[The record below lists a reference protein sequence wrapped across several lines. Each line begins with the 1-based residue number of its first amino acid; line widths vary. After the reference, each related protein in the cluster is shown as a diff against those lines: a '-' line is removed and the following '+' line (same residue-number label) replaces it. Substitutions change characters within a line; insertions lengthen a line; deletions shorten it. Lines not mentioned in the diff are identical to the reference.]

1 MIPRPQHRDRVH
13 GQSGQPIAKRPW
25 RLFASQAQQQGDLHV
40 RRLAARRQVHRRGVL
55 VPVHE
60 HQARPAGDV
69 TQRGN
74 GSEQHGAVGAVHERK
89 PARRQRRAH
98 PAVQRVDHLEQ
109 CPLVEQARPGG
120 PLSDRAGKHEI
131 WLHDRIRAERRRQS
145 RRPQRLSR
153 PGLAR
158 GPPHPVE
165 RHPDQVD
172 PCSAR
177 RVLGGRGYPHHVLP
191 AIADK
196 PHPGLPRI
204 SRKDQRGNPGRR
216 RDRKPRFLALRGF
229 DHLLIGS
236 CSVNWLLADAITA
249 GANRLRSRGTG
260 AMADDILSI
269 YARSQPDKPAVIDDR
284 PDGTVVAWTY
294 AELEAQAN
302 RVANLLLSL
311 GAGPGKKVL
320 WCGPNS
326 PQVVAIMS
334 ASRKIGAVAV
344 PLNYRLTPEEALYV
358 INHSDAEVAY
368 VDYEHAPMFAAL
380 RDRLEKVR
388 HIIAVGGPAPDGM
401 LTDADI
407 AAAPADAPDVGDA
420 AGTGGTMI
428 YTSGTTGKPKGAV
441 RSGAPDPEL
450 LGALLGLFAYR
461 PDDIYI
467 TSGPLYHSGPS
478 AFMGAGM
485 LFGQTII
492 VQRKFDAED
501 WLRLVDKYK
510 ASSTFSAPAL
520 VRMICALPKEVK
532 ERYDRS
538 SMRVMIANAA
548 PWSYALKQQYV
559 ADFPPESLFEVY
571 GSTEL
576 GVDTVLLP
584 ADQMRKPGSC
594 GKPAPGIEIALLDAD
609 GNEVTG
615 TGPDHAGEV
624 FVRSKGA
631 FDTYY
636 KNDASFESN
645 SRGDY
650 HTVGDVAYWDD
661 EGYLYICDRKTD
673 MIISGGMNIYPA
685 EIEAADRKSTR
696 LNSSHV

>member
-1 MIPRPQHRDRVH
+1 MP
-13 GQSGQPIAKRPW
+13 
-25 RLFASQAQQQGDLHV
+25 
-40 RRLAARRQVHRRGVL
+40 
-55 VPVHE
+55 
-60 HQARPAGDV
+60 
-69 TQRGN
+69 
-74 GSEQHGAVGAVHERK
+74 
-89 PARRQRRAH
+89 
-98 PAVQRVDHLEQ
+98 
-109 CPLVEQARPGG
+109 
-120 PLSDRAGKHEI
+120 
-131 WLHDRIRAERRRQS
+131 
-145 RRPQRLSR
+145 
-153 PGLAR
+153 
-158 GPPHPVE
+158 
-165 RHPDQVD
+165 
-172 PCSAR
+172 
-177 RVLGGRGYPHHVLP
+177 
-191 AIADK
+191 
-196 PHPGLPRI
+196 
-204 SRKDQRGNPGRR
+204 
-216 RDRKPRFLALRGF
+216 
-229 DHLLIGS
+229 
-236 CSVNWLLADAITA
+236 
-249 GANRLRSRGTG
+249 
-260 AMADDILSI
+260 DDILSI
-269 YARSQPDKPAVIDDR
+269 YAQSQPDKPAVIDDK
-284 PDGTVVAWTY
+284 PDGTVVVWTY

-302 RVANLLLSL
+302 RLANLLLSL
-311 GAGPGKKVL
+311 GAGPGQKVL

-326 PQVVAIMS
+326 PEVVAVMS

-368 VDYEHAPMFAAL
+368 VDRENAPMFAAL
-380 RDRLEKVR
+380 RDQLEKVR
-388 HIIAVGGPAPDGM
+388 HIIAVGGAAGGRDPKTLAGM

-407 AAAPADAPDVGDA
+407 AAAPADAPEVGDA
-420 AGTGGTMI
+420 VGTGGTMI

-450 LGALLGLFAYR
+450 LGALLGLLGYR
-461 PDDIYI
+461 PDDVYI
-467 TSGPLYHSGPS
+467 TSGPLYHSGPG
-478 AFMGAGM
+478 AFMGIGM
-485 LFGQTII
+485 LFGQTIV

-510 ASSTFSAPAL
+510 VSSTFSAPAL
-520 VRMICALPKEVK
+520 VRMICALPAQVK
-532 ERYDRS
+532 DRYDRS

-594 GKPAPGIEIALLDAD
+594 GKPAPGIEIALLDED
-609 GNEVTG
+609 GNEITG

-636 KNDASFESN
+636 KNDASFEAN

-650 HTVGDVAYWDD
+650 RTVGDVAYWDD

-685 EIEAADRKSTR
+685 EIEAALEQHPEIYDVAVFGIPSDEWGEVVHATVVRSPE
-696 LNSSHV
+696 SSLTGEEVSAFARGHLASYKVPRSVEFMDELPRTGSGKLLKRQLRAPYWAGRTAQVG